1 MKAGFQQFQMS
12 LHLKFHFTRYH
23 LYQVHAEYT
32 LVVREEKKK
41 KKKNNINSLFSY
53 ECFFLRKFQKTSSLT
68 FVFQVKTS
76 CCHTN
81 VRMKMQVKLI
91 GSAIQQCWHSCTW
104 KNKSYGIN
112 CSMLIYQSLI
122 LKRHNQD
129 WIRQAHFLLIM
140 CVEISNILCSVL
152 FSPEAAR
159 KFWLQ
164 VMILRGYVTTIKQDP
179 TVFRWNFI
187 DLDRKRRKQKKIT

>member
-1 MKAGFQQFQMS
+1 M
-12 LHLKFHFTRYH
+12 
-23 LYQVHAEYT
+23 
-32 LVVREEKKK
+32 VVREEKKK
-41 KKKNNINSLFSY
+41 TQTKNPPQNNINSLFPFPYIAFSW
-53 ECFFLRKFQKTSSLT
+53 EIFKKQASRLT

-91 GSAIQQCWHSCTW
+91 GGAIQQCWHSCTW

-112 CSMLIYQSLI
+112 CSMLMYQSFI

-140 CVEISNILCSVL
+140 CIELSNILLCSAL
-152 FSPEAAR
+152 FSPDAAR

-164 VMILRGYVTTIKQDP
+164 VMILRSNVSTIKQDP
-179 TVFRWNFI
+179 VMFRWNFI
-187 DLDRKRRKQKKIT
+187 DLDRKKRRKQKKIT

>member
-1 MKAGFQQFQMS
+1 M
-12 LHLKFHFTRYH
+12 
-23 LYQVHAEYT
+23 
-32 LVVREEKKK
+32 
-41 KKKNNINSLFSY
+41 
-53 ECFFLRKFQKTSSLT
+53 
-68 FVFQVKTS
+68 KTS

-187 DLDRKRRKQKKIT
+187 DLDRKRRKQKKNHISKGFDYQNKLNCHVTFFHMYKNLQYRTEQPRLFLCVHFTHSSHNYISTAHPNSESMTEIEEAGATH